1 VSSDF
6 SGDYYPRRKNDA
18 RHKTAL
24 DKCGTRHDIVKDLDE
39 MCCYKGAVIAANKQV
54 RYQGSQGGITQA
66 FHQGARGWVAER
78 GVRRRIKFAIEVA
91 GQSG

>member
-1 VSSDF
+1 
-6 SGDYYPRRKNDA
+6 
-18 RHKTAL
+18 
-24 DKCGTRHDIVKDLDE
+24 

-78 GVRRRIKFAIEVA
+78 GERRRIKFAIEVA